1 MEWPA
6 WALEAWAVVD
16 PYLQKLALWRGY
28 EAELQS
34 LLIYA
39 VGIAAYTMLVFG
51 FFCQN
56 VSKRDAFRLFK
67 AREGWGGKSLR
78 FIESAFLFPG
88 MSFLFFSVLAA
99 SLFLLAKPTQSTSLI
114 LILSMSVV
122 VGVRVTAFAS
132 ENAASDLAKLLPLSL
147 LGVLL
152 VDPSYASLANTWA
165 RFKDLP
171 ALMPVLGRYFVLFLL
186 LEATLQGARRIATGT
201 QHEWLRQREKRLK
214 KKDLMK
220 RVQADHAAGPRT
232 VTLTPVAVDASSAGS
247 GPREGPAGAVTEEEL
262 FERVK

>member
-6 WALEAWAVVD
+6 WAVAAWTAVD

-39 VGIAAYTMLVFG
+39 VGIAAYTMLVFA
-51 FFCQN
+51 FFCNN
-56 VSKRDAFRLFK
+56 VSRRDAFRVFK
-67 AREGWGGKSLR
+67 PREGWTGKWLR
-78 FIESAFLFPG
+78 FGESALLFPA
-88 MSFLFFSVLAA
+88 MSFLFFAVLAA

-132 ENAASDLAKLLPLSL
+132 ESAAADLAKLLPLSL

-171 ALMPVLGRYFVLFLL
+171 GLMPVLGRYFVLFLL
-186 LEATLQGARRIATGT
+186 LEGALQGARRIASGT
-201 QHEWLRQREKRLK
+201 RHEWLRQKEKRLR

-220 RVQADHAAGPRT
+220 RVQADHAAGGAKT
-232 VTLTPVAVDASSAGS
+232 VTLTPVAADAPSS
-247 GPREGPAGAVTEEEL
+247 GPREGPAASEDEL
-262 FERVK
+262 FERIK

>member
-1 MEWPA
+1 MELPSWVVSA
-6 WALEAWAVVD
+6 WQTAD
-16 PYLQKLALWRGY
+16 PYVQKLALWRGY

-39 VGIAAYTMLVFG
+39 VGIAFYTMLVFG
-51 FFCQN
+51 FFCNN
-56 VSKRDAFRLFK
+56 VSRRDAFRLFK
-67 AREGWGGKSLR
+67 ERKGASGKLLR
-78 FIESAFLFPG
+78 FTESALLLPA
-88 MSFLFFSVLAA
+88 MSFLFFGVLAA

-171 ALMPVLGRYFVLFLL
+171 GLLPILGRYFVLFLL
-186 LEATLQGARRIATGT
+186 LEGTLQGIRRVAAATVRSWT
-201 QHEWLRQREKRLK
+201 AHQERRVR
-214 KKDLMK
+214 KKDLLHQV
-220 RVQADHAAGPRT
+220 RVDHAASGGGKT
-232 VTLTPVAVDASSAGS
+232 VSLTPVGAETA
-247 GPREGPAGAVTEEEL
+247 REGPGVAPVGPADDVP
-262 FERVK
+262 FERVL

>member
-1 MEWPA
+1 MDWPA
-6 WALEAWAVVD
+6 WAVSAWQTID
-16 PYLQKLALWRGY
+16 PWLQRLALWRGY

-51 FFCQN
+51 FFCNN
-56 VSKRDAFRLFK
+56 VSRRDAFRPFK
-67 AREGWGGKSLR
+67 GRAGWRGRMLR
-78 FIESAFLFPG
+78 VFEAGFLFPG
-88 MSFLFFSVLAA
+88 MIFLFFSVLAA

-132 ENAASDLAKLLPLSL
+132 EGAAMDLAKLLPLSL

-152 VDPSYASLANTWA
+152 VDPTYASLANTWA

-171 ALMPVLGRYFVLFLL
+171 GLMPVLGRYFLLFLL
-186 LEATLQGARRIATGT
+186 LEGVLQGVRRVMTGAGR
-201 QHEWLRQREKRLK
+201 EWDRQKERRLRKT
-214 KKDLMK
+214 DLMK
-220 RVQADHAAGPRT
+220 QVEEDHASGKGT
-232 VTLTPVAVDASSAGS
+232 VTLTPVEGGQPDPRTGPGAVDEA
-247 GPREGPAGAVTEEEL
+247 PAEVA
-262 FERVK
+262 R

>member
-6 WALEAWAVVD
+6 WAVHAWQAID
-16 PYLQKLALWRGY
+16 PWLQKLALWRGY

-34 LLIYA
+34 LAIYA
-39 VGIAAYTMLVFG
+39 VGIALYTMLVFG
-51 FFCQN
+51 FFCNN
-56 VSKRDAFRLFK
+56 VSRRDAFRLFK
-67 AREGWGGKSLR
+67 ERKGWSGKLFR
-78 FIESAFLFPG
+78 FTESALLFPS
-88 MSFLFFSVLAA
+88 MSFLFFGVLAA
-99 SLFLLAKPTQSTSLI
+99 SLFLLAKPTQATSQI

-171 ALMPVLGRYFVLFLL
+171 SLLPVLGRYFVLFLL
-186 LEATLQGARRIATGT
+186 LEATLQGVRRIVTGT
-201 QHEWLRQREKRLK
+201 RGEWMRQRERRLR
-214 KKDLMK
+214 KKDLFK
-220 RVQADHAAGPRT
+220 QVEADHASSGGKV
-232 VTLTPVAVDASSAGS
+232 VTLTPVEGS
-247 GPREGPAGAVTEEEL
+247 TAREGPGAAGVVDEAPAEVS
-262 FERVK
+262 R